1 LKVLAII
8 SLAFLALMAMVG
20 IVLMIDWWRSTRF
33 DPVREARKI
42 LACTACERRP
52 EIGERDEDDENE
64 IA

>member
-1 LKVLAII
+1 
-8 SLAFLALMAMVG
+8 MAMVG